1 MKGLIKNMEEKPIL
15 SQVDISSKSLFDGD
29 INNDW
34 KNQVTKIDD
43 LVREETPLISKVEID
58 EGTMRANNYF
68 DFDFDGENKFYPFK
82 ISKLIQNLDF
92 QILVITG
99 ASGSGKSTFSKYFG
113 EEEELYWDNNKAI
126 ISNFNNVDEAIDK
139 LGAVGLNSIP
149 TWCKPRNVLS
159 VGEGFRADLARRIK
173 DNCVIDEFTSTVD
186 RTVALSCS
194 KSIGKY
200 IRKKNLQ
207 KCVFVSCHK
216 DFIDTLCPDYVIDLD
231 DEAVYDTRGLL
242 TRQFELQIYET
253 TNKREIWNLFK
264 QHHYLS
270 ADFNVAARLFVA
282 YLDNKIVGMISVLP
296 QPGVFNVKYTSFRI
310 HRLVV
315 LPDYQG
321 LGIARK
327 LLEYI
332 CDLYLYHNRHIYL
345 RTSHIKLINY
355 MLHSPKWQGD
365 GKLIKSKEQQGL
377 LHRVHVKDKERLST
391 SFKYVGPCEYVEGRN
406 YDYLSFKEKMIDD
419 KIFTTEKLF

>member
-1 MKGLIKNMEEKPIL
+1 MDKPTILEQIDVSQETLFKNNE
-15 SQVDISSKSLFDGD
+15 DSS
-29 INNDW
+29 W
-34 KNQVTKIDD
+34 KNQIIKIDD
-43 LVREETPLISKVEID
+43 LVRESIPLISKVDVD

-82 ISKLIQNLDF
+82 ISKLIENLDF

-113 EEEELYWDNNKAI
+113 EEKQLEWNNNKAI
-126 ISNFNNVDEAIDK
+126 ISNFNSVDEAIDK

-159 VGEGFRADLARRIK
+159 VGEGFRADLARRIES
-173 DNCVIDEFTSTVD
+173 NCVIDEFTSTVD

-200 IRKKNLQ
+200 IRKNNLQ

-231 DEAVYDTRGLL
+231 DEAVYDTRGLHQ
-242 TRQFELQIYET
+242 RKFELQIYEK
-253 TNKREIWNLFK
+253 TNKREIWKLFK

-270 ADFNVAARLFVA
+270 ADLNIACRLFVA
-282 YLDNKIVGMISVLP
+282 YLDNKIVGMIAVLP
-296 QPGVFNVKYTSFRI
+296 NPGNFNKTYTSFRI

-327 LLEYI
+327 MLEYL
-332 CDLYLYHNRHIYL
+332 CDLYLYHNRNMYL

-355 MLHSPKWQGD
+355 MLHSSKWKGD
-365 GKLIKSKEQQGL
+365 GVLTTSKQQTGMM
-377 LHRVHVKDKERLST
+377 HNYIVKDKNRLST
-391 SFKYVGPCEYVEGRN
+391 SFKYIGPCEYVEGRN
-406 YDYLSFKEKMIDD
+406 YDYLQFKEKLIDD